1 MNGDGS
7 QLSTADQRQC
17 GVVIDSPPDRSREI
31 QTQVAA
37 WFTLGGKFE
46 MNYTRKRIFVAACFL
61 AFATNAMAGSAY
73 EGSWNLVFST
83 QRGAC
88 DPTYDFVV
96 NISNGNI
103 THPNLLKFR
112 GHVAKSGAVRASV
125 TVGEKY
131 ASGSGRLSGAL
142 GQGTWSGRA
151 ENARCTGYWTA
162 QRN

>member
-1 MNGDGS
+1 MI
-7 QLSTADQRQC
+7 AA
-17 GVVIDSPPDRSREI
+17 P
-31 QTQVAA
+31 VAPNK
-37 WFTLGGKFE
+37 LE
-46 MNYTRKRIFVAACFL
+46 MKKINKGISAAAVFL
-61 AFATNAMAGSAY
+61 AFAPNAIAGSAY
-73 EGSWNLVFST
+73 DGSWNLVFST

-96 NISNGNI
+96 NISNGII

-142 GQGTWSGRA
+142 CHRTWSGRVVCCPGVWDS
-151 ENARCTGYWTA
+151 R
-162 QRN
+162 RR

>member
-1 MNGDGS
+1 MVHVR
-7 QLSTADQRQC
+7 RQ
-17 GVVIDSPPDRSREI
+17 V
-31 QTQVAA
+31 
-37 WFTLGGKFE
+37 E
-46 MNYTRKRIFVAACFL
+46 MNNIRKRIFAAACFL
-61 AFATNAMAGSAY
+61 TFATNATAGSAY
-73 EGSWNLVFST
+73 DGSWSLVFLT

-96 NISNGNI
+96 NISNGII

-112 GHVAKSGAVRASV
+112 GYVAKSGAVRASV

-142 GQGTWSGRA
+142 GRGTWSGRA
-151 ENARCTGYWTA
+151 GTGRCTGYWTA